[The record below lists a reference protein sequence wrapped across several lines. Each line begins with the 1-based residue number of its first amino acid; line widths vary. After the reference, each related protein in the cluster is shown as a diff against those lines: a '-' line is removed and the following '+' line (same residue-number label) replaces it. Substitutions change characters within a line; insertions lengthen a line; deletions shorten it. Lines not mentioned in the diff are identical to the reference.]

1 MSESKASAREHR
13 VLLLPA
19 TRRDGEVIAAFLGK
33 HRIPCEI
40 CPGAALAAKAISED
54 AGVLVLTDQVVA
66 TEGSHLISEALSHQ
80 PSWSDIPVVFL
91 SKVGHETRAISEIV
105 GRMTNVTLLDRP
117 ASIRTLL
124 SAIQAALRSR
134 AKQYQIRDQLAAL
147 QAAERALR
155 ESDRRK
161 DEFLAM
167 LAHEL
172 RNPLAPIRTAA
183 DLLPRLVASGDAR
196 TEATLGI
203 VSRQV
208 QQLTRLVDDLLD
220 VSRITQGRIEIQRNP
235 VELSAVVRQALESV
249 DPQIKE
255 KRHTIHAV
263 LVGGLFVEGD
273 SARLV
278 QCVSNILTNAV
289 KYTDAG
295 GEITVTLA
303 LEGERAV
310 ITISDNGVGIPGE
323 LLPRVF
329 ELFVQNDRSLD
340 RSQGGLG
347 IGLSVV
353 RRLIEMQG
361 GAVSGSSPGPGQGS
375 TFQISLPAIAPPSGE
390 PPIKSVPVN
399 APLRVLVVDDN
410 EDAADSL
417 TTLLSLDGHTVRA
430 VYGAQAAIE
439 AATSFEA
446 DLVLLDIGLPS
457 MDGYEVASR
466 LRAAGNKS
474 TLVAVTG
481 YGQKEDI
488 ERALNAGF
496 DAHLAKPVEFAKL
509 EELLRSITTAKPSSS
524 AKD

>member
-1 MSESKASAREHR
+1 MNASRDSGREQR

-19 TRRDGEVIAAFLGK
+19 TRRDGDAIAAFLSK
-33 HRIPCEI
+33 HRIVCEI
-40 CPGAALAAKAISED
+40 CPNAVSAARAIGED

-66 TEGSHLISEALSHQ
+66 GEGSHLISEALSCQ
-80 PSWSDIPVVFL
+80 PDWSDLPVVFL
-91 SKVGHETRAISEIV
+91 SKVGDETRAMSDMV

-117 ASIRTLL
+117 TSTRTLL

-134 AKQYQIRDQLAAL
+134 AKQYQIRDQFAAL

-172 RNPLAPIRTAA
+172 RNPLAPIRTAI
-183 DLLPRLVASGDAR
+183 DLLPRLMASGDPR
-196 TEATLGI
+196 TSATLSVVG
-203 VSRQV
+203 RQV

-220 VSRITQGRIEIQRNP
+220 VSRITQGRIEIRRNP
-235 VELSAVVRQALESV
+235 VELSAVVRQALESI

-255 KRHTIHAV
+255 KKHTVRTAV
-263 LVGGLFVEGD
+263 VSGLYVEGD

-278 QCVSNILTNAV
+278 QCVSNVLANAA
-289 KYTDAG
+289 KYTDMG
-295 GEITVTLA
+295 GEIEVSLA
-303 LEGERAV
+303 LEAARAV
-310 ITISDNGVGIPGE
+310 ISISDNGIGIPAE

-329 ELFVQNDRSLD
+329 ELFVQDERSLD

-361 GAVSGSSPGPGQGS
+361 GTVTASSAGSGRGS
-375 TFQISLPAIAPPSGE
+375 LFQISLPTISAPCNE
-390 PPIKSVPVN
+390 KPPRQATVS

-417 TTLLSLDGHTVRA
+417 AMLLSFDGHTTRA
-430 VYGAQAAIE
+430 VYGGDTALE
-439 AATSFEA
+439 AASSFAA
-446 DLVLLDIGLPS
+446 DLILLDIGLPS
-457 MDGYEVASR
+457 MDGFEVARR
-466 LRAAGNKS
+466 LRAAGISS
-474 TLVAVTG
+474 TLVALTG

-488 ERALNAGF
+488 ERAVSAGF
-496 DAHLAKPVEFAKL
+496 NAHLTKPVDMSKIQ
-509 EELLRSITTAKPSSS
+509 ELLLSIAAAKAS
-524 AKD
+524 

>member
-1 MSESKASAREHR
+1 MSASKPSVREQR

-19 TRRDGEVIAAFLGK
+19 TRRDGEAIAAFLSK
-33 HRIPCEI
+33 HRILCEI
-40 CPGAALAAKAISED
+40 CHSVALAAKAIGED

-66 TEGSHLISEALSHQ
+66 AEGSHLISEALSCQ

-91 SKVGHETRAISEIV
+91 SKAGDESRAMSEIV

-117 ASIRTLL
+117 ASTRTLL

-134 AKQYQIRDQLAAL
+134 GKQYQIRDQLAAL

-183 DLLPRLVASGDAR
+183 DLLPRLIASGDAR
-196 TEATLGI
+196 TDATVGI

-208 QQLTRLVDDLLD
+208 RQLTRLVDDLLD
-220 VSRITQGRIEIQRNP
+220 VSRITQGRIEIQRSP

-255 KRHTIHAV
+255 KQHVIRTT
-263 LVGGLFVEGD
+263 LEPGLYVEGD
-273 SARLV
+273 RARLV

-289 KYTDAG
+289 KYTDTG
-295 GEITVTLA
+295 GKIDVTLA
-303 LEGERAV
+303 LEGARAV
-310 ITISDNGVGIPGE
+310 VTIADNGVGIPAE

-329 ELFVQNDRSLD
+329 ELFVQSDRSLD
-340 RSQGGLG
+340 RSQGGIG
-347 IGLSVV
+347 VGLSVV

-361 GAVSGSSPGPGQGS
+361 GAVSGSSPGVGQGS
-375 TFQISLPAIAPPSGE
+375 TFKITLPAIEPPRGE
-390 PPIKSVPVN
+390 PPTKSRPIS
-399 APLRVLVVDDN
+399 APLRVLIVDDN

-417 TTLLSLDGHTVRA
+417 STLLSLDGHTVRA
-430 VYGAQAAIE
+430 AYDAHSAIQAAF
-439 AATSFEA
+439 AFDA
-446 DLVLLDIGLPS
+446 DLILLDIGLPS

-466 LRAAGNKS
+466 LRAAGISS
-474 TLVAVTG
+474 TLIALTG

-496 DAHLAKPVEFAKL
+496 NAHLAKPVEFARL
-509 EELLRSITTAKPSSS
+509 EELLLGIASRTA
-524 AKD
+524 